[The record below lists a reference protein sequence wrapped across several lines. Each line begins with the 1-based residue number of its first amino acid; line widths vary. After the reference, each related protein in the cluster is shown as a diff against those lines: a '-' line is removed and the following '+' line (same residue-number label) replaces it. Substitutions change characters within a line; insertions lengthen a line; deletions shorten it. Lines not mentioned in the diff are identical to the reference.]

1 MRTLLDLILPQACGG
16 CGALGDGWCARC
28 AASLAGPPIRV
39 RPRTDPGVPCWALG
53 PYAGAGR
60 RAVVAAKERG
70 RRDLAAPLGLALARG
85 LDTLRSRDRRLLLV
99 PAPSRGAAAR
109 RRGGDPVART
119 ARVAASWLPDC
130 RVVPVLAMRRGVRDS
145 VGLGP
150 SDRRHN
156 LHGRIIVRNGSLPA
170 ALADPNAEV
179 VLVDDVLTT
188 GATAGESVLV
198 LARAGVPTRSVV
210 VTCAA

>member
-1 MRTLLDLILPQACGG
+1 M
-16 CGALGDGWCARC
+16 
-28 AASLAGPPIRV
+28 AGPPIRV
-39 RPRTDPGVPCWALG
+39 RPRADPGVPCWALG

-60 RAVVAAKERG
+60 RAVVAAKDRG

-85 LDTLRSRDRRLLLV
+85 LDRLRDSDRTLLLV
-99 PAPSRGAAAR
+99 PAPSRGVAAR
-109 RRGGDPVART
+109 RRGGDPVLRA

-130 RVVPVLAMRRGVRDS
+130 QVTPVLAMRRGVRDS

-156 LHGRIIVRNGSLPA
+156 LRGRIMIRGGSLPDP
-170 ALADPNAEV
+170 LADSNAEV
-179 VLVDDVLTT
+179 VLVDDVITT
-188 GATAGESVLV
+188 GATAGESVRV
-198 LARAGVPTRSVV
+198 LTRAGVSACAVL